1 MKKEKSGVKKVEKK
15 HSVIEQI
22 LKKISI
28 IDKINREW
36 KEGKISEFE
45 FSEMLDRLLVNIK
58 RYQALHEKIQKRRK

>member
-1 MKKEKSGVKKVEKK
+1 MKRKVEIE
-15 HSVIEQI
+15 HSIIERI

-45 FSEMLDRLLVNIK
+45 FSEMLDRLLINIK
-58 RYQALHEKIQKRRK
+58 RYQTLHEKIQKKRK